1 MEAAVLDPEYWKTF
15 LLQSAAALKQQTVH
29 LDPLDPWF
37 SLILFIAASVVM
49 IWRLEAL
56 EKKGF
61 EGTVLGTLVMPYD
74 IEDKKIKVMVEA
86 AHEFGLYN

>member
-1 MEAAVLDPEYWKTF
+1 MEVAVPDLSHWKTV
-15 LLQSAAALKQQTVH
+15 LSQYVTALKQQTAY

-61 EGTVLGTLVMPYD
+61 EGTVLGTLVMPY
-74 IEDKKIKVMVEA
+74 A
-86 AHEFGLYN
+86 SGF

>member
-1 MEAAVLDPEYWKTF
+1 MEAAVFDPSHWKT
-15 LLQSAAALKQQTVH
+15 LLSPYVTALKQQTAH

-37 SLILFIAASVVM
+37 SLILFIAASAVM

-61 EGTVLGTLVMPYD
+61 EGTVLGTLVMPYASGFSNL
-74 IEDKKIKVMVEA
+74 MFA
-86 AHEFGLYN
+86 FQ